1 MVPKIA
7 IFDHN
12 TIKNQIIKAKFTKII
27 TRIIVHAELNDA
39 IHLMYSDHNYHSK

>member
-7 IFDHN
+7 IFNHN
-12 TIKNQIIKAKFTKII
+12 TIKIIKAKFTKII

-39 IHLMYSDHNYHSK
+39 IHFIVF